1 MTDPTADRTVLPFLR
16 DYQIRIPVTGLADRP
31 GGDLI
36 ARVPAFDPIEAEL
49 IGEHIADR
57 AARALGA
64 SVSPSAYS
72 IDNDAITVQD
82 VDDTPSPADV
92 AAELEHFRR
101 VVSALAK
108 KFPLLLQLT
117 AEEYAAADPYGVHAE
132 MVGDG
137 VMAFVSTELLA
148 AAGDAAVA
156 EAEATDAG
164 MQAPGI
170 EPVLIPPRDVTLPA
184 EHGGHPDPDVRL
196 AAVHTLAR
204 ANRGEV
210 EVIIDGT
217 WYRLDQAVI
226 DHEQGTV
233 TFTSSHGED
242 TLDAVLLV
250 PARPATIEGYGS
262 DLTAAVSLRQQVL
275 TGTGWM
281 TVETAEYMG
290 PTSDTYNVC
299 LSADDEVARRTSY
312 GHGDAILMRAPRV
325 GWWI

>member
-1 MTDPTADRTVLPFLR
+1 MTDPTEDRTVLPFLR
-16 DYQIRIPVTGLADRP
+16 DYQIRIPVTGLGDRP
-31 GGDLI
+31 GGDLV

-82 VDDTPSPADV
+82 VDGTQSPADV

-117 AEEYAAADPYGVHAE
+117 ADEYAAADPYGVHAE
-132 MVGDG
+132 FVGDG
-137 VMAFVSTELLA
+137 VMAFVSTELLT
-148 AAGDAAVA
+148 AAGDAATA
-156 EAEATDAG
+156 EAAAAEGG
-164 MQAPGI
+164 MQTPGVL
-170 EPVLIPPRDVTLPA
+170 PVLVPAGDLVLPR
-184 EHGGHPDPDVRL
+184 EHGGHADPDIRL
-196 AAVHTLAR
+196 AAPHTLAR

-210 EVIIDGT
+210 DVLIGDA
-217 WYRLDQAVI
+217 WHRLDQATI

-233 TFTSSHGED
+233 TFVTARGETTVPASD
-242 TLDAVLLV
+242 LV
-250 PARPATIEGYGS
+250 PARPATVDGYGS
-262 DLTAAVSLRQQVL
+262 DLTAAVTTRHEVL

-299 LSADDEVARRTSY
+299 LSAGDEVARRTSY
-312 GHGDAILMRAPRV
+312 GHGDEILLRAPRV

>member
-1 MTDPTADRTVLPFLR
+1 MTDPTEDRAALPFLR

-82 VDDTPSPADV
+82 VDDQPSPAEV
-92 AAELEHFRR
+92 AAELEHYQR
-101 VVSALAK
+101 VLAALAK

-117 AEEYAAADPYGVHAE
+117 ADEYNDADPASVQAVP
-132 MVGDG
+132 VGDS
-137 VMAFVSTELLA
+137 VMAFVSGDLPFPTE
-148 AAGDAAVA
+148 AVA
-156 EAEATDAG
+156 GG
-164 MQAPGI
+164 MQTPGV
-170 EPVLIPPRDVTLPA
+170 EPVLVPPGDLALPA
-184 EHGGHPDPDVRL
+184 DPGGHPDPDVRL
-196 AAVHTLAR
+196 AAPHTLAR
-204 ANRGEV
+204 ANHGEV
-210 EVIIDGT
+210 EIIIGGT

-233 TFTSSHGED
+233 TFVTTRGETTVPAGD
-242 TLDAVLLV
+242 LV
-250 PARPATIEGYGS
+250 PARPATIDGYGS

-290 PTSDTYNVC
+290 QTSDTYNVC
-299 LSADDEVARRTSY
+299 LSAGDELSRRTSY
-312 GHGDAILMRAPRV
+312 GHGDEILLRGPRV